1 MKTHSLFYKIY
12 FSAVALFAVGLTVFL
27 FVFGGWLK
35 AYEAAQ
41 PEQIMSAFMNNDVKG
56 GKISAV
62 KDKYHISVSKYETND
77 SIDKAFAAA
86 TTDKELTFATSA
98 IKPEGCDLAY
108 SVKSGDSKLM
118 SVYLKRDSKKRYSIS
133 GIDFD
138 KKLYKFYKISATSD
152 AEISVNGVIVK
163 DGDRK
168 NEELPDIDS
177 ALTKSGSIINKQI
190 ISLDN
195 MLNDEPQITAKSGSK
210 ALPVEKNG
218 TVYNVVQEFAE
229 KEAVGKL
236 AGKAASVYAEYM
248 QNDSSMGQIR
258 KYMDTDTKFYKN
270 LRTSLVIFA
279 LDHEKHVIK
288 DLKTTD
294 FHKYSDNL
302 FSCRVTLINE
312 LTRRGEK
319 YQDKF
324 DKYVYLRRDGDTYKV
339 LDMQN
344 TGDKKDE

>member
-1 MKTHSLFYKIY
+1 
-12 FSAVALFAVGLTVFL
+12 
-27 FVFGGWLK
+27 
-35 AYEAAQ
+35 
-41 PEQIMSAFMNNDVKG
+41 
-56 GKISAV
+56 
-62 KDKYHISVSKYETND
+62 
-77 SIDKAFAAA
+77 
-86 TTDKELTFATSA
+86 
-98 IKPEGCDLAY
+98 
-108 SVKSGDSKLM
+108 
-118 SVYLKRDSKKRYSIS
+118 
-133 GIDFD
+133 
-138 KKLYKFYKISATSD
+138 
-152 AEISVNGVIVK
+152 
-163 DGDRK
+163 
-168 NEELPDIDS
+168 
-177 ALTKSGSIINKQI
+177 
-190 ISLDN
+190 
-195 MLNDEPQITAKSGSK
+195 MLNDEPQITAKSGST

-248 QNDSSMGQIR
+248 QNDSSMTQIR

-279 LDHEKHVIK
+279 LDHEKHEIK

-312 LTRRGEK
+312 LTRKGEK